1 MKPKIG
7 QVYRSNMLHL
17 EARFSGLNDH
27 VRSYLLVERV
37 TDYDVIVRRTYPVY
51 TGAFNDFSSGAK
63 VSVSQE

>member
-1 MKPKIG
+1 
-7 QVYRSNMLHL
+7 MLHL